1 MNLRIILEFFEDV
14 AISFA
19 LVLLLY
25 MLHLYIHK
33 IFFGYLGV
41 EGTLATVAEYATL
54 FTFYGMYTLAIFRFC
69 RRVYGVC
76 NWPTIP
82 AFFLLGLGVL
92 WFGIIPGL
100 TSGVTVV
107 ACLFMLF
114 MLIYRMYGRTYL
126 VMTASKA
133 E

>member
-1 MNLRIILEFFEDV
+1 MVLEFFEDI

-25 MLHLYIHK
+25 VFHLSIHR
-33 IFFGYLGV
+33 FFIGYLGV
-41 EGTLATVAEYATL
+41 EGALATVAEYAVL
-54 FTFYGMYTLAIFRFC
+54 FTFYGMYTLAIFGFC

-82 AFFLLGLGVL
+82 VFFLLGLGVL

-100 TSGVTVV
+100 SKGSVTVV
-107 ACLFMLF
+107 LLFFLF
-114 MLIYRMYGRTYL
+114 LLLYRTYGRGL
-126 VMTASKA
+126 SAQDNVHG
-133 E
+133 